1 MELLSSVQ
9 SSFRN
14 ENFVNGSEKLLT
26 TSIVCTPTP
35 FLQRGGLSLQPKF
48 QKGELDRTSAF
59 YRGLQLSRKI

>member
-35 FLQRGGLSLQPKF
+35 LSAERRVEPPTKISKRRTWQDLSFLQGVAIV
-48 QKGELDRTSAF
+48 T
-59 YRGLQLSRKI
+59 